1 MAENQRSRASRV
13 GAFIAAAS
21 LPRTFQR
28 SLLPRDT
35 VDQGLASGLVMAMT
49 YALGVVLQD
58 GVDATATKLA
68 GDKAQPAKQ
77 RTYSLLVSLG
87 AIGSGL
93 LLQNIF
99 KQKEGERLERAG
111 ARTAGYW
118 LTSVGAAGATVDT
131 IEAVPQLFSDD
142 DKDSQIP
149 MLAIPLIGACIAMIS
164 NATRPKIEEREELL
178 QEDSQVRRI
187 KALGIG
193 VAVATIIG
201 VLSFV
206 EEKIADTIDTTVAN
220 HAPALKKKWLPL
232 GHVIALGGLV
242 AGVSAFMHHTYRK
255 IEQGA
260 DQFEPA
266 ISSQPISPLVSGSAE
281 SLVPWNTLSIQGRRH
296 IADTRTP
303 QDIEAVMGEWAQTPI
318 RLFVG
323 IDSAPTEEERVE
335 LALAELRR
343 TNAYNREYLVVV
355 SPTGTGY
362 VNYVFSQSVEYLSR
376 GNCASITIQYSK
388 RPSPMSLDRVPEGRH
403 QYRMLL
409 NGIRRDLKDRP
420 VDQRPKIILFGES
433 LGAWTSQDA
442 FIHEG
447 TDGFEALGVERA
459 LWIGTPEG
467 SKWKD
472 EVLYGNKLNANTEQ
486 IGVFNDFGA
495 FLVLSDETR
504 QRLKY
509 VMITHYNDPVAH
521 FGTSLLVQA
530 PEWLASDRS
539 KRPTSVPTTT
549 RWRTPTT
556 FVHTLIDMKNALKPI
571 PGQFV
576 ATGHDY
582 RGDLANFVNITIN
595 KPTSNEQLAQ
605 VEAALR
611 RNEKE
616 QAELLAAKIQADQ
629 AA

>member
-1 MAENQRSRASRV
+1 
-13 GAFIAAAS
+13 
-21 LPRTFQR
+21 
-28 SLLPRDT
+28 
-35 VDQGLASGLVMAMT
+35 MAMT

-178 QEDSQVRRI
+178 QEDSQVRPH
-187 KALGIG
+187 KSTGIG